1 MPNGRAVDCPWT
13 WSLNDVLRGV
23 FTRCEGI
30 TDTKPV
36 SDAGRVI
43 ATVGRSEAGALVAI
57 VEIGVG
63 TVVSPL
69 RTSATPTSY
78 VVVSSAGTL
87 IPELQHGVL
96 ATNCHFPPTVRR

>member
-1 MPNGRAVDCPWT
+1 MLNGRAVDCPWT
-13 WSLNDVLRGV
+13 WSLNDALPGV

-43 ATVGRSEAGALVAI
+43 STVGRSAAGALVAI

-69 RTSATPTSY
+69 STSATPTSY
-78 VVVSSAGTL
+78 VVASSAGTH
-87 IPELQHGVL
+87 IPVVQQGVL
-96 ATNCHFPPTVRR
+96 ATSCHVPPTVRR